1 MNDTKVTEMPV
12 KFEVGRLNIW
22 NLLWFFMGV
31 LVQVAIGAAIW
42 TNLNRDVAEIRQ
54 AQRDGR
60 IISEK
65 NTEELKAQVAP
76 VPQMKFLQDQQAGQ
90 IVELKTQV
98 VDMNKRFDRMIELL
112 GGKMDGM
119 SESLNSLR
127 TDVKVL
133 AQEVRNNSS
142 DKAQKTMMTR

>member
-1 MNDTKVTEMPV
+1 MNDTEVTVMPITLE
-12 KFEVGRLNIW
+12 KGRVNIF
-22 NLLWFFMGV
+22 NALWFVLGV
-31 LVQVAIGAAIW
+31 MSQVAIGTAIYV
-42 TNLNRDVAEIRQ
+42 NLNRDVAEIRQ

-60 IISEK
+60 VIAEK
-65 NTEELKAQVAP
+65 NNDELKAQVAP

-90 IVELKTQV
+90 IVDLKTQV
-98 VDMNKRFDRMIELL
+98 SDMNKRFDRMIELL

-133 AQEVRNNSS
+133 AQEVRNNS
-142 DKAQKTMMTR
+142 DKAQKTMLTR

>member
-1 MNDTKVTEMPV
+1 MSDTEVTQMPITLE
-12 KFEVGRLNIW
+12 KSRLNLF
-22 NLLWFFMGV
+22 NLTGFLLGFIA
-31 LVQVAIGAAIW
+31 QVIIGTAIW
-42 TNLNRDVAEIRQ
+42 VNLNRDVAEIRQ
-54 AQRDGR
+54 AQQEGR
-60 IISEK
+60 VIADK
-65 NTEELKAQVAP
+65 NTEDLKAQVAP

-90 IVELKTQV
+90 ITDLKTQV
-98 VDMNKRFDRMIELL
+98 ADMNKRFDRMIELL

-133 AQEVRNNSS
+133 AQEVRNNS